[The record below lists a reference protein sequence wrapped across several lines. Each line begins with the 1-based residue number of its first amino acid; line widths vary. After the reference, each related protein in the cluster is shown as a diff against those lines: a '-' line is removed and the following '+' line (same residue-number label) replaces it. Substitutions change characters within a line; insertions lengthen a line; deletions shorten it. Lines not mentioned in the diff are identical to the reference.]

1 MPPPE
6 MPRKALQ
13 SGTGGTVVARAT
25 IRGGKVVEVEILR
38 ANPRS
43 LFDAAVREAMLQYTC
58 SGDHVADQE
67 FVFKV
72 D

>member
-1 MPPPE
+1 

-25 IRGGKVVEVEILR
+25 IKGGKVVEVEIR
-38 ANPRS
+38 SANAAQPVRQPRCK
-43 LFDAAVREAMLQYTC
+43 DAMLQYTC